1 MYIHIHTY
9 WIKKWQPT
17 PIFLPRKFH
26 GQRSLG
32 TTVHEVAKS
41 QTGLSTHT
49 QTHTHIHTFTYKLY
63 IYIFVYIKLN
73 HCTVYLKLI

>member
-9 WIKKWQPT
+9 WIKKWQPI
-17 PIFLPRKFH
+17 PIFLPRKSH
-26 GQRSLG
+26 GQRSLR

-49 QTHTHIHTFTYKLY
+49 HIHTFTYKLY
-63 IYIFVYIKLN
+63 IYIYI
-73 HCTVYLKLI
+73 CI